1 MFAILYWSSDEMINS
16 LESGIKEL
24 VEEFVANGALCPA
37 NMDVA
42 SRREGY
48 VASTVLAGMM

>member
-1 MFAILYWSSDEMINS
+1 MINS